1 MAGFSEGAA
10 NSALDHALSI
20 AAWSIPAGAFVSLH
34 TADPGETGTSEVT
47 GGGYA
52 RQGDTPFVA
61 ASGGASSNTNDI
73 VYTNM
78 PNATVTHVGIWDQV
92 SGGTFLFG
100 GSFTQSQPIGAGESF
115 TIKAGDLD
123 VTLD

>member
-1 MAGFSEGAA
+1 MPS
-10 NSALDHALSI
+10 
-20 AAWSIPAGAFVSLH
+20 VV
-34 TADPGETGTSEVT
+34 VT
-47 GGGYA
+47 Y
-52 RQGDTPFVA
+52 
-61 ASGGASSNTNDI
+61 I
-73 VYTNM
+73 
-78 PNATVTHVGIWDQV
+78 GIWDQV